1 MTIPATAQ
9 AIYDRLIADQ
19 VIAAALGT
27 YTLTGG
33 GSLPAISVLAKGAS
47 LPSGTVANGI
57 EISITAL
64 PGYAPQLLLS
74 DETLTNPTWRIY
86 LLAWGQLGAMQQ
98 VTERVIALLP
108 GATSSMPRADPPGEG
123 LGVIEQTVITWTNP
137 CAVVNA

>member
-1 MTIPATAQ
+1 MAIPTTAQ
-9 AIYDRLIADQ
+9 EIYDLLIADEA
-19 VIAAALGT
+19 IEDALGT
-27 YTLTGG
+27 YTLAGG
-33 GSLPAISVLAKGAS
+33 DSLPAISVLAKGAS
-47 LPSGTVANGI
+47 LPAGTVANGI
-57 EISITAL
+57 EITITAL
-64 PGYAPQLLLS
+64 PGYAPQVLLS

-86 LLAWGQLGAMQQ
+86 LLAWGQLGAMQL